1 VDQRLFAQISKV
13 FVVVFLDVFDV
24 KMDEFVSA
32 KKRQN
37 PKKKK
42 NYRFYH
48 FYP

>member
-1 VDQRLFAQISKV
+1 VL
-13 FVVVFLDVFDV
+13 DV

-42 NYRFYH
+42 NRPILSDFFILH
-48 FYP
+48 FPIF